1 MKESRAAVLRQ
12 KEIPFNGQRI
22 KNLQADIKGLEN
34 LTGDNFKMKIGDTV
48 YTKFGDAKKAF
59 EKVIRNFEKMEVT
72 ASIVR

>member
-48 YTKFGDAKKAF
+48 YTKF
-59 EKVIRNFEKMEVT
+59 IRNFEKMEVT